1 MIVIAE
7 IGINHNGD
15 IRIAEKLIKMAKACG
30 ADAVKFQKRTIE
42 KAYTKKY
49 LDSPRESPWGTTQ
62 RDQKRGLEFGRAEY
76 DEIDKICFVEKIPWS
91 ASAWDCESQEFLR
104 TYDLPFNKIA
114 SPMLTH
120 KPLLRMVA
128 AEKKKTFIST
138 GMSTYAEIDDAVNVF
153 EEAGCPFV
161 LMHTTSTYP
170 CPDDQCN
177 LAVIPEL
184 QIRYN
189 CPVGYSGHEVGLL
202 PSIVAAVKGASA
214 IERHIT
220 LDRSMYGSDQA
231 ASLEEAGLRRLVRD
245 LRNIPTVMG
254 DGVKVVRDCEMKS
267 LKSLRYGA

>member
-15 IRIAEKLIKMAKACG
+15 IRIAEKLIRMAKACG
-30 ADAVKFQKRTIE
+30 ADAVKFQKRTVE
-42 KAYTKKY
+42 QVYSKEY

-76 DEIDKICFVEKIPWS
+76 DEIDKICFISGIPWF
-91 ASAWDCESQEFLR
+91 ASAWDCDSQKFLR
-104 TYDLPFNKIA
+104 GYDLPFNKIA

-120 KPLLRMVA
+120 IPLLKMVA
-128 AEKKKTFIST
+128 REKKQTFIST
-138 GMSTYAEIDDAVNVF
+138 GMSTYEQIDNAVNVF
-153 EEAGCPFV
+153 EEAGCPFT

-184 QIRYN
+184 RSRYN
-189 CPVGYSGHEVGLL
+189 CKVGYSGHEVGLL
-202 PSIVAAVKGASA
+202 PSVVAAVIGATV

-231 ASLEEAGLRRLVRD
+231 ASLEEAGLKRLVRD
-245 LRNIPTVMG
+245 LRNIPTVLG
-254 DGVKVVRDCEMKS
+254 DGIKSVRDCEIKS
-267 LKSLRYGA
+267 LKSLRYCA